1 MKKIYNKPCKNC
13 LFSKDRIVSQER
25 ANEIIKDCTDN
36 GKFFICHKA
45 SMNGKDTACNRFF
58 HEYMNDDTSK
68 LMIKMGLLE
77 FVEHE
82 GNKKRLR

>member
-1 MKKIYNKPCKNC
+1 MKQIFNKPCKNC

-25 ANEIIKDCTDN
+25 ANEIINDCVTQ

-58 HEYMNDDTSK
+58 HQHMNDDISK
-68 LMIKMGLLE
+68 LMINIGLLE
-77 FVEHE
+77 FVEHDDNE
-82 GNKKRLR
+82 KINL